1 MRRWI
6 HASSASEANGGHARG
21 SYAGRAPCG
30 MAHLNSVT
38 VLAQEADS
46 GSAAQ
51 VAPICLAVNDR
62 GARRPGG
69 GRMRGEMTGL
79 WAVVMLGA
87 LGCSQEA
94 APTAASAAAARAR
107 GWAAVR
113 GPSRSVRSAA
123 PLSQGNSIND
133 LGWVGGLSAL
143 AGNLTVHATIW
154 RGQTPTRPRD
164 ARRAR
169 TARCSGRRRT
179 MIGLVA
185 GVAETDQDQ
194 PLGET
199 WSCRFFFPSRTGK
212 TCLGVVWE
220 HGSIRALPTWG
231 GDNGFATSANDFRQ
245 IVGWAE
251 TQVLDPSCTGR
262 QKRQFIAAL
271 WGPGNDEMR
280 QLPPLPGD
288 STSAATGIN
297 DRGQAIG
304 ISGACGIAV
313 GGVSARRAV
322 MWEGGSITD
331 LGTLGGEGWNTPMA
345 LNAWGDVVGFANAP
359 GDAGRTTSCRGRSS
373 GPAARGSSRCRCCPG
388 TTTVRRWAST
398 SGGRWSASPA
408 RGAAARG
415 VLWQRGKVIDLTSHV
430 LTGLTGTITNAG
442 DIDDLGR
449 IGGQFLDSS
458 TGATTAFR
466 AIPAGV
472 CHRGMHDDDQGED

>member
-1 MRRWI
+1 MRREMRW
-6 HASSASEANGGHARG
+6 
-21 SYAGRAPCG
+21 
-30 MAHLNSVT
+30 LWT
-38 VLAQEADS
+38 V
-46 GSAAQ
+46 
-51 VAPICLAVNDR
+51 
-62 GARRPGG
+62 
-69 GRMRGEMTGL
+69 
-79 WAVVMLGA
+79 VVVGA

-94 APTAASAAAARAR
+94 APTAESAAAL
-107 GWAAVR
+107 GEGD
-113 GPSRSVRSAA
+113 GPRYVVLPLGSLGGT
-123 PLSQGNSIND
+123 LSQGNSIND
-133 LGWVGGLSAL
+133 LGWVGGLSAP

-154 RGQTPTRPRD
+154 KGRTPTDLGTLGGPNS
-164 ARRAR
+164 AVLWP
-169 TARCSGRRRT
+169 SKNI
-179 MIGLVA
+179 IGLVA

-220 HGSIRALPTWG
+220 NGNIRALPTWG
-231 GDNGFATSANDFRQ
+231 GENGFATSANNFRQ

-271 WGPGNDEMR
+271 WGPANDEMHP
-280 QLPPLPGD
+280 LPPLPGD

-322 MWEGGSITD
+322 MWEGGAITD

-359 GDAGRTTSCRGRSS
+359 GTPVDTFLPRPFLWTRRDGIQALPLLPGHDSGQALGINVWRQVVGVSCAGGSCQ
-373 GPAARGSSRCRCCPG
+373 
-388 TTTVRRWAST
+388 
-398 SGGRWSASPA
+398 
-408 RGAAARG
+408 G
-415 VLWQRGKVIDLTSHV
+415 VLWHGGKVIDLTSHV

-449 IGGQFLDSS
+449 IGGQFNDSS
-458 TGATTAFR
+458 TGATIAFR
-466 AIPAGV
+466 AIPVGGSR
-472 CHRGMHDDDQGED
+472 HRMHGDDQGEDE

>member
-1 MRRWI
+1 MRPKSRWL
-6 HASSASEANGGHARG
+6 
-21 SYAGRAPCG
+21 C
-30 MAHLNSVT
+30 T
-38 VLAQEADS
+38 V
-46 GSAAQ
+46 
-51 VAPICLAVNDR
+51 
-62 GARRPGG
+62 
-69 GRMRGEMTGL
+69 
-79 WAVVMLGA
+79 VVLGA
-87 LGCSQEA
+87 LACSQEA
-94 APTAASAAAARAR
+94 VPTAANGAALGQRD
-107 GWAAVR
+107 
-113 GPSRSVRSAA
+113 GPRYVVIPLGSLGGS
-123 PLSQGNSIND
+123 LSQGNSIND

-143 AGNLTVHATIW
+143 AGNATVHATIW
-154 RGQTPTRPRD
+154 RGAHPMDLGTLGGPNSALLWP
-164 ARRAR
+164 
-169 TARCSGRRRT
+169 SKNV
-179 MIGLVA
+179 IGLVA

-220 HGSIRALPTWG
+220 QGLIRALPTFG
-231 GDNGFATSANDFRQ
+231 GENGFATSANNRRQ

-262 QKRQFIAAL
+262 QKRQFLAAL

-280 QLPPLPGD
+280 ELPPLPGD

-322 MWEGGSITD
+322 MWEGSSITD

-359 GDAGRTTSCRGRSS
+359 GTPVDQFVPRPFLWTRGDGIQPLPLLPGHDNGQALGINLWRQVVGVSC
-373 GPAARGSSRCRCCPG
+373 AGSSCQ
-388 TTTVRRWAST
+388 
-398 SGGRWSASPA
+398 
-408 RGAAARG
+408 G
-415 VLWQRGKVIDLTSHV
+415 VLWEDGQVIDLTSHV
-430 LTGLTGTITNAG
+430 ISGLTGTITNAG

-466 AIPAGV
+466 AIRAGRAAGR
-472 CHRGMHDDDQGED
+472 HHGMGREDE

>member
-1 MRRWI
+1 MRR
-6 HASSASEANGGHARG
+6 
-21 SYAGRAPCG
+21 
-30 MAHLNSVT
+30 
-38 VLAQEADS
+38 
-46 GSAAQ
+46 
-51 VAPICLAVNDR
+51 
-62 GARRPGG
+62 
-69 GRMRGEMTGL
+69 EMTWL
-79 WAVVMLGA
+79 WAVVLAGA

-94 APTAASAAAARAR
+94 APTEESAAAL
-107 GWAAVR
+107 GQGD
-113 GPSRSVRSAA
+113 GPRYVVL
-123 PLSQGNSIND
+123 PLGSLGGTLGQGNGIND

-154 RGQTPTRPRD
+154 RGRTPTDLGTLGGPNS
-164 ARRAR
+164 AVLWP
-169 TARCSGRRRT
+169 SKNI
-179 MIGLVA
+179 IGLVA

-199 WSCRFFFPSRTGK
+199 WSCRYFFPSRTGK

-220 HGSIRALPTWG
+220 NGNIRALPTWG
-231 GDNGFATSANDFRQ
+231 GENGFATSANNFRQ

-271 WGPGNDEMR
+271 WGPGNDEMHP
-280 QLPPLPGD
+280 LPPLPGD

-359 GDAGRTTSCRGRSS
+359 GDAGRHL
-373 GPAARGSSRCRCCPG
+373 PAAAVPLDPP
-388 TTTVRRWAST
+388 RRD
-398 SGGRWSASPA
+398 P
-408 RGAAARG
+408 GAAAAAR
-415 VLWQRGKVIDLTSHV
+415 
-430 LTGLTGTITNAG
+430 
-442 DIDDLGR
+442 
-449 IGGQFLDSS
+449 
-458 TGATTAFR
+458 
-466 AIPAGV
+466 P
-472 CHRGMHDDDQGED
+472 

>member
-1 MRRWI
+1 MRR
-6 HASSASEANGGHARG
+6 
-21 SYAGRAPCG
+21 
-30 MAHLNSVT
+30 
-38 VLAQEADS
+38 
-46 GSAAQ
+46 
-51 VAPICLAVNDR
+51 
-62 GARRPGG
+62 
-69 GRMRGEMTGL
+69 EMTWW

-87 LGCSQEA
+87 LACSQEA
-94 APTAASAAAARAR
+94 TPTAASTAAL
-107 GWAAVR
+107 GQVD
-113 GPSRSVRSAA
+113 GPRYVVLPLGSLGGT
-123 PLSQGNSIND
+123 LSQGNSIND

-143 AGNLTVHATIW
+143 AGNATVHATIW
-154 RGQTPTRPRD
+154 KGRTPTDLGTLGGPNS
-164 ARRAR
+164 AVLWP
-169 TARCSGRRRT
+169 SKNI
-179 MIGLVA
+179 IGLVA

-220 HGSIRALPTWG
+220 HGNIRALPTWG
-231 GDNGFATSANDFRQ
+231 GENGFATSANNFRQ

-251 TQVLDPSCTGR
+251 TPVLDPSCTGR
-262 QKRQFIAAL
+262 QKRQFIAAM
-271 WGPGNDEMR
+271 WGPGNDEMH
-280 QLPPLPGD
+280 QLSPLPGD

-345 LNAWGDVVGFANAP
+345 LNVWGDVVGFANAAGTPVDTFVPRPFLWTRRDGIKPLPLLP
-359 GDAGRTTSCRGRSS
+359 GHDNGQALGINVWRQVVGVSC
-373 GPAARGSSRCRCCPG
+373 AGSSCQ
-388 TTTVRRWAST
+388 
-398 SGGRWSASPA
+398 
-408 RGAAARG
+408 G
-415 VLWQRGKVIDLTSHV
+415 VLWQGGNVIDLTSHV

-472 CHRGMHDDDQGED
+472 SHRGMHGDDQGED

>member
-1 MRRWI
+1 MGTRTRWL
-6 HASSASEANGGHARG
+6 
-21 SYAGRAPCG
+21 C
-30 MAHLNSVT
+30 M
-38 VLAQEADS
+38 
-46 GSAAQ
+46 
-51 VAPICLAVNDR
+51 
-62 GARRPGG
+62 
-69 GRMRGEMTGL
+69 
-79 WAVVMLGA
+79 VVMLGA
-87 LGCSQEA
+87 LACSQEA
-94 APTAASAAAARAR
+94 APTAGSAAAL
-107 GWAAVR
+107 GQGD
-113 GPSRSVRSAA
+113 GPRYVVI
-123 PLSQGNSIND
+123 PLGSLGGTVSQGNSIND

-143 AGNLTVHATIW
+143 AGNATVHATIW
-154 RGQTPTRPRD
+154 RGSNPTDLGTLGGPNS
-164 ARRAR
+164 AVLWP
-169 TARCSGRRRT
+169 SKNV
-179 MIGLVA
+179 IGLVA

-220 HGSIRALPTWG
+220 HGNIRALPTWG
-231 GDNGFATSANDFRQ
+231 GENGFATSANNFRQ

-271 WGPGNDEMR
+271 WGPGKDEMH

-322 MWEGGSITD
+322 MWEGSSTID
-331 LGTLGGEGWNTPMA
+331 LGTLGGDGWDTPMA

-359 GDAGRTTSCRGRSS
+359 GTPVEDFVPRPFLWTRRDGMQSLPLLPGHDNGQALGINVWRQVVGVSCAGGSCQ
-373 GPAARGSSRCRCCPG
+373 
-388 TTTVRRWAST
+388 
-398 SGGRWSASPA
+398 
-408 RGAAARG
+408 G
-415 VLWQRGKVIDLTSHV
+415 VLWQGGTVIDLTSHV
-430 LTGLTGTITNAG
+430 LTGMTGTITNAG

-449 IGGQFLDSS
+449 IGGQFTDSN

-466 AIPAGV
+466 AIPAGGSR
-472 CHRGMHDDDQGED
+472 HGMHDDERGDDE